1 MLPNSRNGFL
11 LISKRTY
18 DGSAVHFIPNVNLTL
33 SGLGTRMSGRVASE
47 DELGQKW
54 DRCLA
59 DALVKTGWFK
69 AFMHALLYVAC
80 LLTILL

>member
-1 MLPNSRNGFL
+1 
-11 LISKRTY
+11 
-18 DGSAVHFIPNVNLTL
+18 
-33 SGLGTRMSGRVASE
+33 MSGRVASE

-69 AFMHALLYVAC
+69 AFLCMHYYMLLIY
-80 LLTILL
+80 LPYYSE